1 MSQSHVKLWYLVVD
15 DNGVSIDK
23 YGALFGLR
31 VPLDTEDLAD
41 LRKLITADIGY
52 KFQKDVPL
60 ISVHL
65 FKDITEFEKRN
76 PLNPGLSLSQ
86 LADCGRSYDNP
97 LLICWS
103 RYESQVAESDLA
115 KVVDSI
121 SAPSSFSKY
130 KGKGSWVDV
139 FTNKTRNIIC
149 HRQQSEASVPPV
161 SILCKQFADFVVDLD
176 SIAVDGKDCMFV
188 YKLCYFM
195 GGSFIDKQA
204 RQEKFSSLFY
214 EYTGYALHRM
224 YVEQSLSDG
233 SLNWQGGPLYCN
245 MAVAVEKGQGGG
257 DPYMQGLAFYIKS
270 LSDIVQNRQSQ
281 VNQYPCLHIELC
293 GTLLSVNGVVNTDTK
308 VICDPLGPSYQLL
321 CNPKEHTVIKIA
333 RMFAAT
339 KKYLQNANQH
349 YQQSILA
356 TQFPFPKQAVDGNDV
371 LFEFEYKKE
380 MYPMMYEAQIK
391 GTDTIIIVKF
401 CTKYNEEIHRFCH
414 QHGFAPQLFSGSRM
428 GHYYMVV
435 MEKLDMRRIRFDDRK
450 NSTFITQ
457 AKHIISTLQQKGY
470 VHGDMRETN
479 LLIRTDIEQLVLI
492 DYDWAGVHGVSV
504 YAPFLNMDE
513 ISWPPGVEPG
523 KPMLMEHDEC
533 LMRRLFNVD

>member
-1 MSQSHVKLWYLVVD
+1 MSLKLPKVTW
-15 DNGVSIDK
+15 
-23 YGALFGLR
+23 
-31 VPLDTEDLAD
+31 
-41 LRKLITADIGY
+41 RKQWI
-52 KFQKDVPL
+52 
-60 ISVHL
+60 
-65 FKDITEFEKRN
+65 
-76 PLNPGLSLSQ
+76 LSLHH
-86 LADCGRSYDNP
+86 P
-97 LLICWS
+97 LL
-103 RYESQVAESDLA
+103 L
-115 KVVDSI
+115 
-121 SAPSSFSKY
+121 
-130 KGKGSWVDV
+130 
-139 FTNKTRNIIC
+139 T
-149 HRQQSEASVPPV
+149 EASIPPV

-176 SIAVDGKDCMFV
+176 SIAVDGNDCMFV

-204 RQEKFSSLFY
+204 RQEKFSSLFQ

-233 SLNWQGGPLYCN
+233 SLNWKGGPLYCN
-245 MAVAVEKGQGGG
+245 LAVTVEKGQGGG
-257 DPYMQGLAFYIKS
+257 DHYMQGLAFYIKS

-293 GTLLSVNGVVNTDTK
+293 
-308 VICDPLGPSYQLL
+308 PSYQLL
-321 CNPKEHTVIKIA
+321 CNPEEHTVIKIA
-333 RMFAAT
+333 RMFAAI

-356 TQFPFPKQAVDGNDV
+356 TQFPYLKQAVNGNDE
-371 LFEFEYKKE
+371 LFEIQYKSI
-380 MYPMMYEAQIK
+380 MDTMMYEAQIK

-401 CTKYNEEIHRFCH
+401 CTKYNEEVHRFCY
-414 QHGFAPQLFSGSRM
+414 QHGFAPKLYSVSRV

-435 MEKLDMRRIRFDDRK
+435 IEKLDMRRVRFDDRK
-450 NSTFITQ
+450 NPTFIAQ
-457 AKHIISTLQQKGY
+457 SKHIISKLQQKDY

-479 LLIRTDIEQLVLI
+479 LLIRTDTEQLVLI

-513 ISWPPGVEPG
+513 IAWPSGVEPG